1 MSLEDLDCLV
11 TITIAKCLSAGGAG
25 RVLRCHRD
33 PGTEGEEEGEE
44 EGGARPCSSVVIT
57 IGTLGCHPPLPLACQ
72 ENHLFPKVSV

>member
-1 MSLEDLDCLV
+1 MSLEDLGCLV

-33 PGTEGEEEGEE
+33 PGTEEEG

-57 IGTLGCHPPLPLACQ
+57 IGTLGCHPALPLACQ
-72 ENHLFPKVSV
+72 ENNLFPKVSV